1 MIRIFDYEVE
11 LKLIIEPII
20 YIIIG
25 FLIYQIIKR
34 VISKAVSAKSNLKS
48 SQKQRVNAL
57 KTLVVTIIRY
67 IVVILVFLAV
77 LSVFGVNVK
86 SILAGLG
93 IGTAIIGLA
102 FKDLAT
108 DLIAGFFIITEGS
121 YELGDIIEVDNF
133 MGEVIFLGL
142 RTTRIRDY
150 KGAVKIM
157 SNRHMDNVINYSNN
171 NYLAMVD
178 VEIAYEVDQDLID
191 KTFDKL
197 FKDLNGK
204 VPNALGDLELWPTR
218 NLGESGVSYRVVVEA
233 KVMEHYATERF
244 LRKEIK
250 KAFDKAGIKIPYKQI
265 EVHNGK

>member
-1 MIRIFDYEVE
+1 MINIFGYEIE
-11 LKLIIEPII
+11 LRLIIEPVI

-25 FLIYQIIKR
+25 VLIYQLIKR
-34 VISKAVSAKSNLKS
+34 IVNKAVNRKTNLKT

-57 KTLVVTIIRY
+57 KTLVVTMIRY
-67 IVVILVFLAV
+67 IVITLVFLAV

-142 RTTRIRDY
+142 RTTRIRD
-150 KGAVKIM
+150 
-157 SNRHMDNVINYSNN
+157 
-171 NYLAMVD
+171 
-178 VEIAYEVDQDLID
+178 
-191 KTFDKL
+191 
-197 FKDLNGK
+197 
-204 VPNALGDLELWPTR
+204 
-218 NLGESGVSYRVVVEA
+218 
-233 KVMEHYATERF
+233 
-244 LRKEIK
+244 
-250 KAFDKAGIKIPYKQI
+250 
-265 EVHNGK
+265 